1 MTPSNSN
8 TTMRFLSFL
17 AVTAAYQSSAFV
29 TSPPAVSLTQAVATG
44 SSSRLSPLFVVAD
57 PPNREDEK
65 TRRGGKGNSDD
76 DEEEDSWVATG
87 NGGFLPK
94 IPSFIREKL
103 GNKKQTSASTVAP
116 SKPATTRRT
125 SGKPEEVLTIQEY
138 KAIVA
143 DEKDCIVCVRFYAP
157 WCKACK
163 AVQQPFRK
171 LCRTTPQV
179 KFVEVP
185 LTKENAFLHEGL
197 GIPSLPYGHIYHPTA
212 GLVEERKINLKKKEF
227 ATFEQV
233 LQTYVQGECPVDYE
247 LDEQGRLV
255 CTSANDLVAP

>member
-1 MTPSNSN
+1 
-8 TTMRFLSFL
+8 MRFLTFL
-17 AVTAAYQSSAFV
+17 AVAAAYQSSAFV
-29 TSPPAVSLTQAVATG
+29 TTSPVTGLTAVTG
-44 SSSRLSPLFVVAD
+44 TSSRLSPLFVVAD

-65 TRRGGKGNSDD
+65 TRRGGKDSSEDNED
-76 DEEEDSWVATG
+76 DEDASWVATS
-87 NGGFLPK
+87 NGGFLPR
-94 IPSFIREKL
+94 IPAFIRRKL
-103 GNKKQTSASTVAP
+103 GSRMQPSASTMPAP
-116 SKPATTRRT
+116 TMPAPTKKPATRP

-143 DEKDCIVCVRFYAP
+143 DEKDCMVCVRFYAP

-171 LCRTTPQV
+171 LCRTYPEV

-185 LTKENAFLHEGL
+185 LTKDNAFLHEGL

-227 ATFEQV
+227 ATFEDV

-247 LDEQGRLV
+247 QDEQGRLV
-255 CTSANDLVAP
+255 CVSPTNMLTP